1 VTYRAVLDYGS
12 GEVVSGTRTVTVV
25 QSQVTTAV
33 IHYKRADGNYGPW
46 GLHLFN
52 ASSPDAMAP
61 GEATPAWDQA
71 TAFEGTD
78 AYGAVHT
85 IDLANDTGR
94 IGFIVHGRA
103 ATGGNPDTKDPAGS
117 PDRFFVP
124 LATPEIWLRQGDV
137 RIYSCAAADD
147 TCVVPSA

>member
-1 VTYRAVLDYGS
+1 MLDYGP

-33 IHYKRADGNYGPW
+33 IHYKRADGNYAPW

-61 GEATPAWDQA
+61 GEATPAWDR
-71 TAFEGTD
+71 GD
-78 AYGAVHT
+78 RLRG
-85 IDLANDTGR
+85 DGR
-94 IGFIVHGRA
+94 VRRA
-103 ATGGNPDTKDPAGS
+103 AHDRHRQRHGQDRLHRPRPRAPANPDTKDPADS

-124 LATPEIWLRQGDV
+124 LATPEIWLREGDV
-137 RIYSCAAADD
+137 RIYSCAAAND